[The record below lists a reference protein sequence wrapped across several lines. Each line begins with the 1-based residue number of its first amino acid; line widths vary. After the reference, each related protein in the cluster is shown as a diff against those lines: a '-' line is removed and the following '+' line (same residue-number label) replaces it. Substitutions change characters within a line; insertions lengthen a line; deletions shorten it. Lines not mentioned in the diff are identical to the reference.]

1 MECGLDFTF
10 IIAGQ
15 ERIVNDAENVGKII
29 FQKFCCQVRIDS
41 SKLRKQGVFIPRNNP
56 KTLGQRIGYR
66 PEVFR
71 LEVPQV
77 GCQ

>member
-15 ERIVNDAENVGKII
+15 ERIVNDAEDVEKII
-29 FQKFCCQVRIDS
+29 FPKFRCQVGVDS

-56 KTLGQRIGYR
+56 KALGQSLGNNSSMLRCKC
-66 PEVFR
+66 PEVG
-71 LEVPQV
+71 E
-77 GCQ
+77 